1 MNEKQAEKFGNMPI
15 FRLSTPGC
23 YRSPHPDVRN
33 GYTRMSGTRTSYQS
47 IF

>member
-1 MNEKQAEKFGNMPI
+1 MPI